1 MAHSNKEEINFN
13 ILLELTLAKVHAQQK
28 ENLILEAKV
37 RTLQEIIDQL
47 ESDYEEAKKVLAQQ
61 SVNKTT
67 KPQPINK

>member
-1 MAHSNKEEINFN
+1 MAHSKDDINFN

-47 ESDYEEAKKVLAQQ
+47 ESDYQEAKNVLAKQ

-67 KPQPINK
+67 KPKPINK